1 MTKEEEDYFDNYFD
15 LFLTTGWKQFIS
27 EIQDSIDGY
36 RILDIKDDKHLYSI
50 QGELQ
55 MLTRMATFEL
65 AIRNA
70 YDHTQEAE
78 NAEEV

>member
-36 RILDIKDDKHLYSI
+36 RILDIKDDKHLYSV